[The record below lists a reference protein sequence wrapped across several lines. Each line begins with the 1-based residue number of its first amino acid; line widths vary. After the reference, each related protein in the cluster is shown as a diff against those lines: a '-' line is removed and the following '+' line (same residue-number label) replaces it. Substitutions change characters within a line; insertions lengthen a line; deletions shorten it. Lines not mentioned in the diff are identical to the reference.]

1 VLSYLK
7 CPADASAPFPIKV
20 VASMGWLMTKVFHV
34 RLRIAEAC
42 CSAAVPVDTIQFVM
56 QVIVNMHVVI
66 EGIEMCLES
75 DIKLRNA

>member
-1 VLSYLK
+1 
-7 CPADASAPFPIKV
+7 
-20 VASMGWLMTKVFHV
+20 MTKVFHV

-42 CSAAVPVDTIQFVM
+42 WSAAVPVDTIQFVM

-66 EGIEMCLES
+66 EGIEMRLES